1 MVVIK
6 KVEAVVLKAKQF
18 ARNFLDINW
27 NDHLLSEMNN
37 INAKRHGFN
46 EYNKER

>member
-6 KVEAVVLKAKQF
+6 KVEAVAVKAKQF
-18 ARNFLDINW
+18 ARDFLNINW

-37 INAKRHGFN
+37 INARRHGFN
-46 EYNKER
+46 GYNEER